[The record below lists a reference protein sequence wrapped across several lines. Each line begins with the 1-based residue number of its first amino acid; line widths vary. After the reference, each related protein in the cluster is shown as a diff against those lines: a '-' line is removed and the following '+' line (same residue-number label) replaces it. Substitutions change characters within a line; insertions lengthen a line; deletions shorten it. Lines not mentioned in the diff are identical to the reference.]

1 MKFRKNFVSNSSST
15 SFILS
20 SEADFQTARDHHIE
34 WYYVSDL
41 LMIIE
46 DLRST
51 ASKLPSFIGCAAN
64 LWVDYEQELREL
76 AKNDPETCITEAYDR
91 DLAYEYGIDL
101 PSFATDL

>member
-20 SEADFQTARDHHIE
+20 SEADFQIARHHHIE

-41 LMIIE
+41 LIVIE
-46 DLRST
+46 DLRSI
-51 ASKLPSFIGCAAN
+51 ASKLPNFIGCAVN

-76 AKNDPETCITEAYDR
+76 AKNDPEACITEAYNR

-101 PSFATDL
+101 PVFAGDL